1 MTARLNGC
9 RLTCDH
15 PGCREY
21 VETFTGDHRL
31 ARREARHQGWIF
43 DPTSGGD
50 YCPNHTEAT

>member
-31 ARREARHQGWIF
+31 ARREARHQGWVVR
-43 DPTSGGD
+43 DRGD